1 MDGSSPNC
9 ALLLLT
15 ALSKKL
21 QTRDSSAGQLKVGKQ
36 GVYLVERSGTA
47 TSFKL
52 VPWQQVLSGKSNRE
66 AE

>member
-1 MDGSSPNC
+1 MDGSSPEC

-21 QTRDSSAGQLKVGKQ
+21 QTRDSSAGQLRISKQ
-36 GVYLVERSGTA
+36 GVYLIDRSEKV

-52 VPWQQVLSGKSNRE
+52 VPWQQVLSGKSK
-66 AE
+66 A